1 MIPGPLLVKLVQSE
15 LGTPFSIMGEVLLIH
30 IIYEIMREAGLRVPT
45 TLSHAVSIVGALV
58 IGDTAVSSGLIG
70 APTLMVVAVTA
81 ISSYLTPS
89 LYEPVAVSRLILILI
104 GGTIGFWGLTLS
116 AFVLLINLCGENSY
130 GIPFSAPVS
139 PFSRRAARDLL
150 FRSGWRK
157 LGNRVEKVQ
166 DLPGSTRQS

>member
-30 IIYEIMREAGLRVPT
+30 IIYEIMREAGLRAPT

-89 LYEPVAVSRLILILI
+89 LYEPVAVSRLILI
-104 GGTIGFWGLTLS
+104 GGTIGFWGLAVS
-116 AFVLLINLCGENSY
+116 AFVLLINLGGENSY